1 MQKWPKAIYQRGMKK
16 VYQSV
21 QVLADKLTVM
31 KLKAAR
37 IVEDLHFSVINASTV
52 LLQTVPS
59 KSKIMYFG
67 HKMGTYSFVVLSGL
81 YTVNRLILE
90 LILELT

>member
-1 MQKWPKAIYQRGMKK
+1 MRKWLKAIYHRMKR

-21 QVLADKLTVM
+21 LVLADRLTVM
-31 KLKAAR
+31 KLKVAR

-59 KSKIMYFG
+59 KSKSCILG
-67 HKMGTYSFVVLSGL
+67 IKWVLIAL
-81 YTVNRLILE
+81 
-90 LILELT
+90 

>member
-1 MQKWPKAIYQRGMKK
+1 MQKWPKAIYQRGVKK

-59 KSKIMYFG
+59 KSKSCTLGI
-67 HKMGTYSFVVLSGL
+67 KWVLIAL
-81 YTVNRLILE
+81 
-90 LILELT
+90 

>member
-21 QVLADKLTVM
+21 QVPADKLTVM

-59 KSKIMYFG
+59 KSKSCILG
-67 HKMGTYSFVVLSGL
+67 IKWVLIAL
-81 YTVNRLILE
+81 
-90 LILELT
+90 